1 MVKIP
6 LGYPL
11 KLALDC
17 HEDIGRPQYPRGLNT
32 PTMIFLPNQ
41 NNSKSGKS

>member
-17 HEDIGRPQYPRGLNT
+17 EEDIGRPQYPRGLIHQQWYFVN
-32 PTMIFLPNQ
+32 P
-41 NNSKSGKS
+41 K